1 MTTQTALPKI
11 EVPLDS
17 TYPGGLSYFLIARKS
32 QLANYQRERSAIQSE
47 QFKFDPAKI
56 ANPQQPLR
64 SHITRE
70 IQERAARA
78 EWEQDRNVLLEQMDR
93 VIAGL
98 EEEIESLETQLA
110 EKQKLIDPAKAEINE
125 AIAAYEEQVQA
136 LFASHEKLNS
146 AIVSHQGLFKDCGH
160 KLPDYKDHYVKA
172 ILSLPRPSWHP
183 IGGLQLTNFL
193 TYKKS

>member
-17 TYPGGLSYFLIARKS
+17 TYPGGLAYFLIARKS

-47 QFKFDPAKI
+47 QFKFDPARV

-70 IQERAARA
+70 IQERTAKA
-78 EWEQDRNVLLEQMDR
+78 EWTQNRNAILEEMDR

-110 EKQKLIDPAKAEINE
+110 ERQKLIEPAKQEINK
-125 AIAAYEEQVQA
+125 AIAAYEEQVKA
-136 LFASHEKLNS
+136 LFEAHEKLNS
-146 AIVSHQGLFKDCGH
+146 TIVNHQNLFKDCGH
-160 KLPDYKDHYVKA
+160 VLADYKTEYVKK
-172 ILSLPRPSWHP
+172 ITDLPRPVITP
-183 IGGLQLTNFL
+183 FNTIQLGNFRGV
-193 TYKKS
+193 KR